1 MTYLKLSLGIFLA
14 LSASRFIPHPP
25 NFTSLIA
32 LAFYIPAIFGRK
44 YVLSTAICLSIT
56 DLIIGLHSTILFTW
70 TSVILIGLVSEYFK
84 RSLMFRLS
92 GALIGATMFFIISNF
107 GVWILG
113 SYGYSLKGFLDC
125 YFLAIPFFGY
135 TILSTFLF
143 SVCIEFVY
151 GLMVEKNRSF
161 L

>member
-1 MTYLKLSLGIFLA
+1 MGFFKITIGIFLA

-44 YVLSTAICLSIT
+44 YVLSTSICLSIT

-92 GALIGATMFFIISNF
+92 GALIGATMFFIISNL

-125 YFLAIPFFGY
+125 YLLAIPFFGY
-135 TILSTFLF
+135 TILSTFFF

-151 GLMVEKNRSF
+151 GLMAEKNRSF